1 MKMNNYATLTS
12 DREYT
17 IFKFHNEK
25 IRFVTSR
32 QLERYTK
39 IIEWDQ
45 GYLVVKA
52 KYRNIGEVEEYID
65 LVPILANLYYDV
77 DEFLNGIQEVR
88 IVYED

>member
-1 MKMNNYATLTS
+1 MKMNNYATLTN

-25 IRFVTSR
+25 IRVMTSKR
-32 QLERYTK
+32 LERYTK
-39 IIEWDQ
+39 IIDWDQ
-45 GYLVVKA
+45 GYLVVTA

-77 DEFLNGIQEVR
+77 DEFLKEIQEVR